1 MDKAFVEERRDRI
14 LLELSLDMGASPD
27 EDRIRQLKEIS
38 TEYAR
43 GYLEAFLRNA
53 SEADI
58 LFTYQVTRLVNM
70 AR

>member
-1 MDKAFVEERRDRI
+1 MDKAFVEERRDKI

-27 EDRIRQLKEIS
+27 EERIRQLKGVS
-38 TEYAR
+38 TDYAR

-58 LFTYQVTRLVNM
+58 LFTYQVTRIVNM

>member
-1 MDKAFVEERRDRI
+1 MDKAFVEERRDKI

-27 EDRIRQLKEIS
+27 EERIRQLKEIS

-43 GYLEAFLRNA
+43 GYLEAFFRNA

-58 LFTYQVTRLVNM
+58 NV
-70 AR
+70 

>member
-1 MDKAFVEERRDRI
+1 MDKAFVKERRDKI
-14 LLELSLDMGASPD
+14 LLELSWIWEPLQTSSGW
-27 EDRIRQLKEIS
+27 QLKEIS

-58 LFTYQVTRLVNM
+58 DV
-70 AR
+70 

>member
-1 MDKAFVEERRDRI
+1 MDKDFVREQREAFLR
-14 LLELSLDMGASPD
+14 ELSLGMGASPD
-27 EDRIRQLKEIS
+27 ECRIRQRKGVS
-38 TEYAR
+38 TDYAR

-58 LFTYQVTRLVNM
+58 LFIYQVTRIVNM

>member
-1 MDKAFVEERRDRI
+1 MDKAFVEERRDKI

-27 EDRIRQLKEIS
+27 EERIRQLKEIS

-43 GYLEAFLRNA
+43 GYLEAFLHNA

>member
-1 MDKAFVEERRDRI
+1 MDKAFVEERRDKI
-14 LLELSLDMGASPD
+14 LLELSLDMDASPD
-27 EDRIRQLKEIS
+27 EERIRQLKEIS

-53 SEADI
+53 GEADI
-58 LFTYQVTRLVNM
+58 LFIYQVTRIVNM